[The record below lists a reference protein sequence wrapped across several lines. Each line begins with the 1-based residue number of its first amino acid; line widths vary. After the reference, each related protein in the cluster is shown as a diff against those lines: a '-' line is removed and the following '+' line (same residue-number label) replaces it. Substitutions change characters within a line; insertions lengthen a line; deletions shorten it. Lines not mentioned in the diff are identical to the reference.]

1 MPRTTAALNSFVS
14 GEFSAKLD
22 GRTDF
27 EKYASGCKTLENM
40 LVHPQGA
47 AARRVGTQFISEVK
61 TSSAKTRLI
70 PFEFSTTQTYVLE
83 FGNTYIRMFKD
94 KGQIT
99 EGDVTVTAI
108 TKANP
113 GVVTATSHGYADGDI
128 VILSSVVG
136 MTEVNGKTFKV
147 SNKDTNTF
155 ELENVDGVDVDTSGF
170 TTYSSG
176 GDANKIYEIVSPYLT
191 AELFEL
197 KFAQSA
203 DVMYIVHPN
212 HETMKLSRTGH
223 TAWTLTE
230 VAFTDG
236 PYLSTNTTAT
246 TLTPASVGVAT
257 GVNITASAITGINGG
272 VGWLATDVG
281 RILKFNS
288 GKAIITARTNTTV
301 VVATITTAFT
311 NTNATAAFN
320 LGAFS
325 DTTGHPSCVSFFE
338 QRLVFAGTT
347 DEPQTLYFSKSGDY
361 ENMTTGTNADDAM
374 VYTIASNQVNKIRYL
389 KAVRTLLIGTT
400 GGEFSVSADGTDAA
414 VTPTN
419 VTIKRQSSFG
429 AANVDAQP
437 AGNAVLFLQRAKRK
451 IRELAYNYDSDGY
464 VAPDLTILNE
474 TVTNSGITEM
484 AYQQAPDSILW
495 CVRDDG
501 VLAGLTYQRTDNVV
515 AWHRHIIGGKS
526 DTGKNIIQQKIN
538 FTANGT
544 IVNGTAN
551 SITLASHGLV
561 TNDPI
566 YYYAAA
572 NPITGISSGSLYYV
586 ITTDANTIKLS
597 LTAALSAAGTAIS
610 LTAPSTAS
618 TQSIYQGVNISS
630 NVIYSSAHGLKTGD
644 IIFYDNVGTTIG
656 GLSENTSYYVS
667 RVDDNQFK
675 LYSDSNLVNVVSL
688 TSAHTSEQVDNI
700 LQNAKV
706 ESVATISGDLNEDEL
721 WIVSQRWVNGAVRR
735 FVECFSDF
743 DFDETAPEDFK
754 FLDSHLSYS
763 GVAVSSL
770 SGLDHLEGE
779 TVSILADG
787 ATHATKVVSSG
798 AISLDR
804 AATKVVVGLPYSSVL
819 QTMRIEGGA
828 GQYEGTAQGK
838 IKRISKV
845 VLRLFETVGA
855 KVGPSLDNL
864 ETVPFRTTSGAMDLP
879 VSTFLAGDKE
889 VEFADDYNTDG
900 FIFVKQ
906 EQPLPLTILALYPT
920 IVTNDG

>member
-1 MPRTTAALNSFVS
+1 MPRTTASINSFVS

-27 EKYASGCKTLENM
+27 EKYASGCKTLQNM

-61 TSSAKTRLI
+61 TSANKTRLI
-70 PFEFSTTQTYVLE
+70 PFEFSTTQTYMLE
-83 FGNTYIRMFKD
+83 FGNTYIRFFKD

-99 EGDVTVTAI
+99 ESDKTI
-108 TKANP
+108 TGITQANP
-113 GVVTATSHGYADGDI
+113 AVVTSSSHGYSNGDF
-128 VILSSVVG
+128 VIITGVVG

-147 SNKDTNTF
+147 ADKTTNTF
-155 ELENVDGVDVDTSGF
+155 ELQNVDGTDINSSSF
-170 TTYSSG
+170 TAYSSAG
-176 GDANKIYEIVSPYLT
+176 TANKIYEITSPYLT
-191 AELFEL
+191 AELFDI
-197 KFAQSA
+197 KFSQSA
-203 DVMYIVHPN
+203 DVMYITHPN
-212 HETMKLSRTGH
+212 HEVMKLSRTGH
-223 TAWTLTE
+223 TSWTLAE
-230 VAFTDG
+230 VDFTDG
-236 PYLSTNTTAT
+236 PYLSENTTTT
-246 TLTPASVGVAT
+246 TLTPGQAGTGT
-257 GVNITASAITGINGG
+257 GVNITASATTGINGG
-272 VGWLATDVG
+272 DGWLATDVG
-281 RILKFNS
+281 RIISFNS
-288 GKAIITARTNTTV
+288 GKAKITARTNSTV
-301 VVATITTAFT
+301 AVATITTAFA
-311 NTNATAAFN
+311 NTDAKTDWK

-338 QRLVFAGTT
+338 QRLVFAGTK

-361 ENMTTGTNADDAM
+361 ENMTTGTNADSAM

-437 AGNAVLFLQRAKRK
+437 SGNAVLFLQRAKRK

-474 TVTNSGITEM
+474 TVTDSGINEM

-501 VLAGLTYQRTDNVV
+501 ILAGLTYQRTDNVV
-515 AWHRHIIGGKS
+515 AWHKHIIGGKS
-526 DTGKNIIQQKIN
+526 DTTKNIIQQQIS

-544 IVNGTAN
+544 IVSTNNNT
-551 SITLASHGLV
+551 ITLSSHGLS

-572 NPITGISSGSLYYV
+572 NPITGLTSGSLYYV
-586 ITTDANTIKLS
+586 IATDSNTIKLATS
-597 LTAALSAAGTAIS
+597 AANSAAGTAIT
-610 LTAPSTAS
+610 LTAPGTAS
-618 TQSIYQGVNISS
+618 TQYIYQGVNISS
-630 NVIYSSAHGLKTGD
+630 NVIYSASHGFKTGD
-644 IIFYDNVGTTIG
+644 IIFYDNIGTAIG
-656 GLSENTSYYVS
+656 GLSENTSYYVL
-667 RVDDNQFK
+667 RVDDDQFK
-675 LYSDSNLVNVVSL
+675 LYTDSKLINVVSL
-688 TSAHTSEQVDNI
+688 TSAHTSEQTDNI
-700 LQNAKV
+700 LQDAKV

-721 WIVSQRWVNGAVRR
+721 WVITQRWVNGAIRR
-735 FVECFSDF
+735 YVECFSDF

-779 TVSILADG
+779 TVYILADG
-787 ATHATKVVSSG
+787 ATHSSKTVSDG
-798 AISLDR
+798 AITLDR
-804 AATKVVVGLPYSSVL
+804 SARKVTVGLSYNSVL

-864 ETVPFRTTSGAMDLP
+864 ETVPFRTTSGAMNLP

-889 VEFADDYNTDG
+889 VEFSDDYNTDG
-900 FIFVKQ
+900 FIVVKQ
-906 EQPLPLTILALYPT
+906 DQPLPLTVLALYPT

>member
-14 GEFSAKLD
+14 GEFSAKMD

-47 AARRVGTQFISEVK
+47 AARRVGTQFIAEVK
-61 TSSAKTRLI
+61 TSSLKTRLI

-99 EGDVTVTAI
+99 ESDVTVSGI
-108 TKANP
+108 TQANP
-113 GVVTATSHGYADGDI
+113 AVVTASSHGFSNGDF
-128 VILSSVVG
+128 VIITGVVG
-136 MTEVNGKTFKV
+136 MTQVNGKTFKV
-147 SNKDTNTF
+147 ADKTTNTF
-155 ELENVDGVDVDTSGF
+155 ELQDVDGTDINSSAF
-170 TTYSSG
+170 TAYSSG
-176 GDANKIYEIVSPYLT
+176 GDANRIYEISSPYLT

-203 DVMYIVHPN
+203 DVMYITHPN
-212 HETMKLSRTGH
+212 HEVMKLSRTGH

-230 VAFTDG
+230 VEFTDG
-236 PYLSTNTTAT
+236 PYLSENTTTT
-246 TLTPASVGVAT
+246 TLTPAQSAT
-257 GVNITASAITGINGG
+257 GTGINITASAITGINGG
-272 VGWLATDVG
+272 AGFQTTDVG
-281 RILKFNS
+281 RIISFNS
-288 GKAIITARTNTTV
+288 GKAKITARTNTTV
-301 VVATITTAFT
+301 VVATITTAFA
-311 NTNATAAFN
+311 NTDATAAFK

-338 QRLVFAGTT
+338 QRLVFAGTS

-400 GGEFSVSADGTDAA
+400 GGEFTVSADGTDAA

-419 VTIKRQSSFG
+419 IQIRRQSSFG

-437 AGNAVLFLQRAKRK
+437 AGNAILFLQRAKRK
-451 IRELAYNYDSDGY
+451 IRELAYNYDTDGY
-464 VAPDLTILNE
+464 IAPDLCILNE
-474 TVTNSGITEM
+474 TVTDSGVNEM

-495 CVRDDG
+495 AVRDDG
-501 VLAGLTYQRTDNVV
+501 VLSGLTYQRTDNVV
-515 AWHRHIIGGKS
+515 AWHRHLIGGKA
-526 DTGKNIIQQKIN
+526 DTTKNIIQQQIS
-538 FTANGT
+538 FTANT
-544 IVNGTAN
+544 TVVNGTN
-551 SITLASHGLV
+551 NTITLSSHGLS
-561 TNDPI
+561 TNDPV

-572 NPITGISSGSLYYV
+572 NPITGITSGKLYYV
-586 ITTDANTIKLS
+586 IASDSNTIKLAS
-597 LTAALSAAGTAIS
+597 SAANSAAGTAIS
-610 LTAPSTAS
+610 LTGPSTAS
-618 TQSIYQGVNISS
+618 TQYIYQGVNIAS
-630 NVIYSSAHGLKTGD
+630 NVIYSSSHGFKTGD
-644 IIFYDNVGTTIG
+644 KIFYDNIGTAIG
-656 GLSENTSYYVS
+656 GLSENVEYNVS
-667 RVDDNQFK
+667 RVDDDQFK
-675 LYSDSNLVNVVSL
+675 LYSDSKLINVVSL
-688 TSAHTSEQVDNI
+688 TSAHSSEQTDNI
-700 LQNAKV
+700 LQNTKV

-721 WIVSQRWVNGAVRR
+721 WIISQRWVNGAVRR
-735 FVECFSDF
+735 YVECFSNF

-754 FLDSHLSYS
+754 FVDSHLSYS

-787 ATHATKVVSSG
+787 ATHANKTVSSG
-798 AISLDR
+798 SISLDR
-804 AATKVVVGLPYSSVL
+804 ASRKVTVGLPYNSVL

-828 GQYEGTAQGK
+828 GQLEGTAQGK
-838 IKRISKV
+838 IKRISKI

-879 VSTFLAGDKE
+879 VSTFIAGDKE
-889 VEFADDYNTDG
+889 VEFSDDYNTDG

-906 EQPLPLTILALYPT
+906 DQALPLTVLALYPT